1 MDQETNNKLGELIIA
16 LARGDMLALDEI
28 YKIMGKLL
36 YSIGFKYFTGQAD
49 VEDAIEHFLEKLI
62 KKAKKFKENKNA
74 YAWLCTVYRNAR
86 FTTRTATEKSNPSV
100 FDCKKKNC
108 DWNIGIPE
116 TNVLKI
122 I

>member
-36 YSIGFKYFTGQAD
+36 YSIGFRYFTGQAD

-62 KKAKKFKENKNA
+62 KKAKSSRKTKTPMRGFA
-74 YAWLCTVYRNAR
+74 PFTATR